1 MMPSKVARFTT
12 KARLLPA
19 IVALRKGRLPGMPTL
34 LTPMHPRRIPARHFL
49 ILAVVLQAILIV
61 SMSPVWLPTRQ
72 GAAISPEHATLGKA
86 PLYFEPAAGHITS
99 SSNYVARNAT
109 GTLLFTPSEVVL
121 SLRSAEIDVVRLQFV
136 GAAPTAR
143 IDGGEML
150 PGKVNY
156 MVGSDPGQWRTGL
169 PTYNHITYKD
179 LYPGVDLLYEGSNSE
194 LKGTYTL
201 APNADPSSIRWRY
214 NGAQSVTIDQTGN
227 LQITV
232 QGSEARDQGPG
243 LEDKNSALSTQ
254 HSALVERAPA
264 AWQERDGRRMPVSA
278 SYVLFEDGSVGFRL
292 GAYDRALPLTIDP
305 EITLETYFGGSNND
319 FGEAIARDASGNI
332 YIAGWTTS
340 PDFPVVNAFQSK
352 QQSLND
358 AIITKLSPD
367 GSTMIYSTY
376 LGGQFHDRAL
386 GIAVDGAGSAYVTG
400 LADSPN
406 FPTTPGSFQPNEAG
420 GGDAFITK
428 LSPTGSSL
436 AYSTYLGGPLVNKRG
451 EDVANAIVVVDGN
464 AYVAGWT
471 SSAQFPVLNAAQPT
485 YGGGGS
491 DAFLAKLNSQG
502 SALIYSTYIGGTGTT
517 LNNDQASSLALDGA
531 GNAYITGFT
540 TGDFPTVNAFQ
551 PEYGGGEGDAFVTK
565 VSPSGSA
572 FLYSTYLGG
581 DDNFGDG
588 AADIAVDGAGNAYIT
603 GLASSDDFPTLNAFQ
618 SSLNGDMDAFVT
630 KFSSTGS
637 LAYSTFLGGGGTS
650 EIFEGGSSIAVDSA
664 GSAYVTGITGLTA
677 GFPTVNPMPPG
688 PGGYRGLFIT
698 KMAPTG
704 SALLFSTLL
713 PGNPNLGQYTGRQ
726 ILLDGAGGIYLGG
739 NASPAFEGDRGE
751 EVFVIKIAEQ
761 ATGTQTPTAIS
772 TAASTSTGT
781 PAQPSPTRTAT
792 PTADAT
798 HTTTAATSTPT
809 ITVVAPS
816 STPTACPIQFTDVP
830 QGSTFYANIR
840 CLACRGILG
849 GYSDGTFRPN
859 NDITRGQLSK
869 IVANSAGFNEPV
881 TGRLFEDIP
890 ATHAFYTWIQR
901 LASRGHIG
909 GYPCGGAGEPCG
921 VGNLPYFRPNAN
933 ATRGQITKIVSN
945 AAGFSEPPG
954 GQLFD
959 DVAPGDTFYEWV
971 QRLASRGIMGG
982 YPCGGAG
989 EPCGAGY
996 RPYFRPNN
1004 AATRGQVS
1012 KIVANTFFSGC
1023 EMSVRR

>member
-1 MMPSKVARFTT
+1 MFTLAT
-12 KARLLPA
+12 
-19 IVALRKGRLPGMPTL
+19 PT
-34 LTPMHPRRIPARHFL
+34 HPRRTPFRLFL
-49 ILAVVLQAILIV
+49 VLVAVLQVILV
-61 SMSPVWLPTRQ
+61 ASMSPVWLPGLSARQ
-72 GAAISPEHATLGKA
+72 RAAISPEHATLGKL
-86 PLYFEPAAGHITS
+86 PLYFEPAAEHTAS
-99 SSNYVARNAT
+99 SSNYMARNAT
-109 GTLLFTPSEVVL
+109 GTLFFTPSEVVL
-121 SLRSAEIDVVRLQFV
+121 SLRSAESDMVRLQFV
-136 GAAPTAR
+136 GAQSTAH
-143 IDGGEML
+143 IDSGETL
-150 PGKVNY
+150 PGKVSY
-156 MVGSDPGQWRTGL
+156 LVGSDPGQWRTGM
-169 PTYNHITYKD
+169 PTYNHITYRD
-179 LYPGVDLLYEGSNSE
+179 LYPGVDLRYEGSNSA
-194 LKGTYTL
+194 LKGTYL
-201 APNADPSSIRWRY
+201 LSPHADPSTIRWRY
-214 NGAQSVTIDQTGN
+214 AGAQSVTVDETGN

-232 QGSEARDQGPG
+232 QGSG

-254 HSALVERAPA
+254 HSKLVERAPV
-264 AWQERDGRRMPVSA
+264 AWQEQDGQRVPVSA
-278 SYVLFEDGSVGFRL
+278 HYVLFGDGSVGFRL
-292 GAYDRALPLTIDP
+292 GAYNRTLPLIVDP

-386 GIAVDGAGSAYVTG
+386 GIAVDGAGHAYVTG

-406 FPTTPGSFQPNEAG
+406 FPTTPNAFQPNEAG

-436 AYSTYLGGPLVNKRG
+436 VYSTYLGGPLVNKRG

-517 LNNDQASSLALDGA
+517 LNNDQASSLAVDGV

-565 VSPSGSA
+565 VSPSGST

-603 GLASSDDFPTLNAFQ
+603 GLASSDDFPTFNAFQ
-618 SSLNGDMDAFVT
+618 SALNGDMDAFVT

-650 EIFEGGSSIAVDSA
+650 EIFEGGSSIAVDGA
-664 GSAYVTGITGLTA
+664 GIAYVTGITGLTA

-704 SALLFSTLL
+704 SSLLFSTLL
-713 PGNPNLGQYTGRQ
+713 SGNPNFGQYTGRQ
-726 ILLDGAGGIYLGG
+726 ILLDGVGGIYLGG
-739 NASPAFEGDRGE
+739 HASPAFEGDRGE
-751 EVFVIKIAEQ
+751 EIFVIKIEEQ
-761 ATGTQTPTAIS
+761 AAGTQTATAIA
-772 TAASTSTGT
+772 TSTSTGT

-792 PTADAT
+792 PITSAT
-798 HTTTAATSTPT
+798 HTATAIATTATPT
-809 ITVVAPS
+809 IPVAVPS
-816 STPTACPIQFTDVP
+816 STSTACPIQFTDVP

-869 IVANSAGFNEPV
+869 IVSNAAGFNEPV
-881 TGRLFEDIP
+881 SSRLFEDIP
-890 ATHAFYTWIQR
+890 TTHAFYTWIQR

-909 GYPCGGAGEPCG
+909 GYPCGGEGEPCG
-921 VGNLPYFRPNAN
+921 ASNRPYFRPNAN
-933 ATRGQITKIVSN
+933 ATRGQISKIVSN

-954 GQLFD
+954 GQLFE
-959 DVAPGDTFYEWV
+959 DVDPGDTFYEWV

-982 YPCGGAG
+982 YPCGGVG
-989 EPCGAGY
+989 EPCGAGD

-1004 AATRGQVS
+1004 NATRGQVS
-1012 KIVANTFFSGC
+1012 KIVANTFFPGC
-1023 EMSVRR
+1023 VTLVRQ

>member
-1 MMPSKVARFTT
+1 V
-12 KARLLPA
+12 
-19 IVALRKGRLPGMPTL
+19 
-34 LTPMHPRRIPARHFL
+34 
-49 ILAVVLQAILIV
+49 
-61 SMSPVWLPTRQ
+61 
-72 GAAISPEHATLGKA
+72 
-86 PLYFEPAAGHITS
+86 EPAANHLS
-99 SSNYVARNAT
+99 SALDTQDA
-109 GTLLFTPSEVVL
+109 
-121 SLRSAEIDVVRLQFV
+121 AVVRLQFV
-136 GAAPTAR
+136 GASPTAR
-143 IDGGEML
+143 IDNGKML
-150 PGKVNY
+150 PGRVNY
-156 MVGSDPGQWRTGL
+156 LVGSDPSQWRTGL
-169 PTYNHITYKD
+169 PTYDHIIYRD
-179 LYPGVDLLYEGSNSE
+179 LYAGIDLRYEGSNSA
-194 LKGTYTL
+194 LKGTYIL
-201 APNADPSSIRWRY
+201 APNADPSAIRWRY
-214 NGAQSVTIDQTGN
+214 YGAQSVTADETGS

-232 QGSEARDQGPG
+232 QGPGSRDQGSVF
-243 LEDKNSALSTQ
+243 EDANSKLKTHNSK
-254 HSALVERAPA
+254 LVESAPI
-264 AWQERDGRRMPVSA
+264 AWQERDGQRMLVSA
-278 SYVLFEDGSVGFRL
+278 SYVMFEEGSIGFRL

-340 PDFPVVNAFQSK
+340 PDFPVVNAFQST

-376 LGGQFHDRAL
+376 LGGQFHDRAH
-386 GIAVDGAGSAYVTG
+386 GIAVDGAGHAYVAG

-420 GGDAFITK
+420 GGDAFVTK

-436 AYSTYLGGPLVNKRG
+436 VYSTYLGGPLVNKLG
-451 EDVANAIVVVDGN
+451 EDVANDIVVVDGN

-491 DAFLAKLNSQG
+491 DAFLTRLNSQG
-502 SALIYSTYIGGTGTT
+502 SALIYSTYVGGAGST
-517 LNNDQASSLALDGA
+517 LNRDQAESLAIDST

-565 VSPSGSA
+565 VSPSGST

-618 SSLNGDMDAFVT
+618 SFLNGDMDAFVT
-630 KFSSTGS
+630 KFGSTGS

-650 EIFEGGSSIAVDSA
+650 EIFEGGSSIAVDGA
-664 GSAYVTGITGLTA
+664 GSAYVIGVTGLTA

-704 SALLFSTLL
+704 SSLLFSTLL
-713 PGNPNLGQYTGRQ
+713 PGNPNFGQYTGRQ
-726 ILLDGAGGIYLGG
+726 ILLDGEGSLYLGG
-739 NASPAFEGDRGE
+739 HASPAFEGDRGE
-751 EVFVIKIAEQ
+751 EIFVIKIAEQ
-761 ATGTQTPTAIS
+761 AAGTQTATAIA

-798 HTTTAATSTPT
+798 HTATTTAIATTATPT
-809 ITVVAPS
+809 VTVVAPS
-816 STPTACPIQFTDVP
+816 STPTGCPIQFTDVP

-840 CLACRGILG
+840 CLACRGIVG

-869 IVANSAGFNEPV
+869 IVSNAAGFNEPV
-881 TGRLFEDIP
+881 SGRLFEDIP
-890 ATHAFYTWIQR
+890 TTHGFYTWIQR
-901 LASRGHIG
+901 LAAGGHIG
-909 GYPCGGAGEPCG
+909 GYPCGGVGEPCG
-921 VGNLPYFRPNAN
+921 ASNLPYFRPNAN

-954 GQLFD
+954 DPLFE

-971 QRLASRGIMGG
+971 QRLASKGIMGG
-982 YPCGGAG
+982 YPCGGVG
-989 EPCGAGY
+989 EPCGAGN

-1012 KIVANTFFSGC
+1012 KIVANTFFPGC
-1023 EMSVRR
+1023 VTPVRR